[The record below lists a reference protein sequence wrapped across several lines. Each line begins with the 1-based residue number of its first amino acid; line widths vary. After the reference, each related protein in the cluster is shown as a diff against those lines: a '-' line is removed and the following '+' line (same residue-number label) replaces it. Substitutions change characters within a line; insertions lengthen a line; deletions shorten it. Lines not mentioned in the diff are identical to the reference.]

1 MSLIDRLSG
10 RLQRHPKRVVFPEG
24 AEPRVLQAAR
34 QFASRRL
41 GVPML
46 VGDRAEIRAKAAA
59 LDVKLDD
66 IRIIEPERSDDFEE
80 FEKRFEGL
88 RRFGGAGDMDASV
101 TLRHPHWFA
110 AMMLATGRADALV
123 SGATTLTSSGLR
135 AILRIVPRREGAA
148 TVSSLQIMELADQR
162 FGTEG
167 VLFMTDCGVLADP
180 TAEQLAEN
188 ALTTARIAWHLTNS
202 MPRIAFLSHLNK
214 VTETHSRAVGK
225 MKIAA
230 GLCRARAH
238 QECFEIEVDGELQV
252 DVALSTSV
260 AALKGMADSPVAGR
274 SNVLVFPNL
283 DCAHIASKMV
293 EVLAGT
299 PTYGQ
304 ILTGL
309 RHPCAE
315 LSRGAT
321 AHDIFGTAV
330 LVASQAV
337 DARLLHGTGV

>member
-24 AEPRVLQAAR
+24 AEARVLQAAR

-41 GVPML
+41 GVPLL
-46 VGDRAEIRAKAAA
+46 VGDRAEIREKAAA

-66 IRIIEPERSDDFEE
+66 IRIIEPSRSDDMEDFER
-80 FEKRFEGL
+80 KFEGL
-88 RRFGGAGDMDASV
+88 RRFGGAGDLDASV
-101 TLRHPHWFA
+101 TLQQPHWFA

-135 AILRIVPRREGAA
+135 ALLRIIPRREGTA
-148 TVSSLQIMELADQR
+148 TVSSLQLMELADTR
-162 FGTEG
+162 FGCDG
-167 VLFMTDCGVLADP
+167 VLFMTDCAVLADP

-188 ALTTARIAWHLTNS
+188 ALITARIAWHLTNAT
-202 MPRIAFLSHLNK
+202 PKIAFLSHHNRNND
-214 VTETHSRAVGK
+214 TSPRFVGK
-225 MKIAA
+225 MRIAA
-230 GLCRARAH
+230 SIARNRAH
-238 QECFEIEVDGELQV
+238 AEGFEIEVDGEIQV
-252 DVALSTSV
+252 DVALSSAV
-260 AALKGMADSPVAGR
+260 AAYKGMADSPVGGKA
-274 SNVLVFPNL
+274 SVLVFPNL
-283 DCAHIASKMV
+283 DSAHIATKMV
-293 EVLAGT
+293 EILAGT

-309 RHPCAE
+309 KHPCAE

-337 DARLLHGTGV
+337 DARLLHGN